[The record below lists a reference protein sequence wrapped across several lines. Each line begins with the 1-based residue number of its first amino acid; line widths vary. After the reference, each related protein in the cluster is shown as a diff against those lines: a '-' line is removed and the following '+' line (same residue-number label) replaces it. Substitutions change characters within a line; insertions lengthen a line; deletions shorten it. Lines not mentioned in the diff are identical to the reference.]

1 MSKNLDYFLNALDI
15 AKRFVFLFTAFL
27 ITYFL
32 ELLSFGYDPTRLI
45 NLVENIAF
53 SSLIYSLTLLF
64 FNKQKL
70 FKYVFYALMVF
81 TVFEGVYILIFKAE
95 FLKIFI

>member
-53 SSLIYSLTLLF
+53 SSNIF
-64 FNKQKL
+64 FNL
-70 FKYVFYALMVF
+70 IVF
-81 TVFEGVYILIFKAE
+81 
-95 FLKIFI
+95 